1 MRIFKLKLML
11 CSRPILTIPAG
22 PGWLHPTNAISGRR
36 THACIRGTNN
46 SGLSQR
52 GIAVNGS
59 YSGNF
64 SPPIA
69 SNYQPSLFDNADYG
83 IDIQAIDLDVRDAQF
98 QNIYCN
104 GGFSNPCP
112 IPYPSFTE
120 WPTAIRTNANGARN
134 VILKNTFFACSN
146 GVNAMRATR
155 NVISNNQFPN
165 TPGSASLANIS
176 WNIMV
181 FDGPLNSTGVIEL
194 NSIYFG
200 RAGVQVQG
208 NRTSTILIKGNKIQG
223 ARLGIV
229 SWRNPQSN
237 IASVSNAITATPLAV
252 PLSNLPWNGI
262 HYDELGFNSAVI
274 RGNTI
279 GAKTTGI
286 FMTGISGPLS
296 SQGFQVRKNTINM
309 TTNPLFSSSSSIWG
323 ENHGIRA
330 ISLDRPIISWNHID
344 GPHVYSTNTVNNS
357 LLGIEVD
364 NNTNPKIY
372 CNTIQEAK
380 DGIVITGPNAPGE
393 VRRNVLNPGRT
404 AIWGRA
410 GGTMG
415 AQMSWPNP
423 AGMWHSSDNEFNCP
437 FTLSVL
443 RADGSLLFNQ
453 ARWIYNPISTQ
464 LFSPG
469 NAGCVSSSTL
479 FYTSNIPGP
488 LCNPGVPCAI
498 PIPSNSIAYISDF
511 SPDFCSFSTT
521 PARVSEEDDDGSLEE
536 FSEYPLSDT
545 WVSQMHSFID
555 TFIDSLENPV
565 QKYYLE
571 MNLYRYLEQ
580 QDSLLIADTLL
591 SNWFFDPERVK
602 FIKIGEIEKYLGKG
616 IYDSA
621 LWSLNNWN
629 PETDYELAYKSVYS
643 VTARLGTDS
652 VNVLTA
658 SENNQLRNIALNCP
672 DSIGPPV
679 HLARSI
685 LLVLDTFSGISDCEF
700 ANLQFLEPDSL
711 DPSSSGIPDGEI
723 LKVYP
728 NPGDQLVSLEH
739 LLPQGEGYVFR
750 VVNALGQEE
759 LWIGLEEGDELFEWD
774 TSGLQQGLY
783 YVFLYNEG
791 LLIEYKLLSIIH

>member
-1 MRIFKLKLML
+1 MDWVMTGTGYR
-11 CSRPILTIPAG
+11 CP
-22 PGWLHPTNAISGRR
+22 
-36 THACIRGTNN
+36 CIRGTNA
-46 SGLSQR
+46 SGASGR
-52 GIAVNGS
+52 GIAINGS
-59 YSGNF
+59 YSQNF

-83 IDIQAIDLDVRDAQF
+83 IDIQAMDLDVRDARF
-98 QNIYCN
+98 QNIHCN
-104 GGFSNPCP
+104 NGFSNPCP

-134 VILKNTFFACSN
+134 VVLKNTFFACTN

-165 TPGSASLANIS
+165 TPASASLANIS

-208 NRTSTILIKGNKIQG
+208 NRTSTILIRGNKIQG

-252 PLSNLPWNGI
+252 PMSNLPWNGI

-286 FMTGISGPLS
+286 FMTGISGPVA

-309 TTNPLFSSSSSIWG
+309 TTNPMFSSSSGLWG

-330 ISLDRPIISWNHID
+330 IALDRPIISWNQID
-344 GPHVYSTNTVNNS
+344 GPHVYSTNPVSNS

-364 NNTNPKIY
+364 NNTNPRIY

-404 AIWGRA
+404 AIWGRS
-410 GGTMG
+410 GGAMG
-415 AQMSWPNP
+415 AQMSWPLSN
-423 AGMWHSSDNEFNCP
+423 GMWHSSDNEFNCP
-437 FTLSVL
+437 FSLSVL
-443 RADGSLLFNQ
+443 RADGSLGFGW
-453 ARWIYNPISTQ
+453 ARWIYNPISSQ
-464 LFSPG
+464 NFDPG
-469 NAGCVSSSTL
+469 NSNCIATG
-479 FYTSNIPGP
+479 TSIYSWFPGGGTA
-488 LCNPGVPCAI
+488 CIQNWIPCAI
-498 PIPSNSIAYISDF
+498 AVPTNSISYISDF
-511 SPDFCSFSTT
+511 SPDFCNFPST
-521 PARVSEEDDDGSLEE
+521 PARTSEEEEDDGTLEE
-536 FSEYPLSDT
+536 FPEYTVSDT
-545 WVSQMHSFID
+545 WVSQMHGILD
-555 TFIDSLENPV
+555 TLMDSLDSPI

-571 MNLYRYLEQ
+571 LNLFRYLDR
-580 QDSLLIADTLL
+580 QDSLLLTDTLL
-591 SNWFFDPERVK
+591 ASWFLHSDRNKLVTLR
-602 FIKIGEIEKYLGKG
+602 EIENYLAYG

-621 LWSLNNWN
+621 LWALNNWN
-629 PETDYELAYKSVYS
+629 PETQHELAYKTVYS

-652 VNVLTA
+652 INILTA
-658 SENNQLRNIALNCP
+658 SENEQLREIALYCP
-672 DSIGPPV
+672 DSIGTPV

-700 ANLQFLEPDSL
+700 ANLQFLESDSL
-711 DPSSSGIPDGEI
+711 NSDSSGFSSEEV

-728 NPGDQLVSLEH
+728 NPGDELVTLEH
-739 LLPQGEGYVFR
+739 LLPQGTDYAFR
-750 VVNALGQEE
+750 VINALGQEE
-759 LWIGLEEGDELFEWD
+759 LWVELEEGNDLYEWD
-774 TSGLQQGLY
+774 TKTLQQGLY
-783 YVFLYNEG
+783 YVFLYHDG
-791 LLIEYKLLSIIH
+791 LLKEYKLLSIIH